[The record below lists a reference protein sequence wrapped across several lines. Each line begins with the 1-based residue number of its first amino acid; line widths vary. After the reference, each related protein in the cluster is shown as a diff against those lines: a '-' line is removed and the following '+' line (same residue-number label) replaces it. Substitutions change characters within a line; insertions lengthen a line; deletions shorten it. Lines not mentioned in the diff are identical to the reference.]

1 MDRNN
6 VTFPQT
12 SGFLLSLAQD
22 LQAFSELAKKLQKKL
37 LLLAQTKT
45 AVQDEEIEQI
55 DDPETIKSIG
65 KSLED
70 YKAGR
75 YTVLKTPE
83 DIDRYIAGF

>member
-1 MDRNN
+1 MNKDS
-6 VTFPQT
+6 TIPQNT
-12 SGFLLSLAQD
+12 NILLSLARD
-22 LQAFSELAKKLQKKL
+22 LEVFSEMAKKLQKKL

-45 AVQDEEIEQI
+45 AIQEEEIELI

-75 YTVLKTPE
+75 YTTLKTEE
-83 DIDRYIAGF
+83 DIHNFFASF